1 VQIEGSSALVA
12 GGASGLGAAAAR
24 LFHRRGAQ
32 VVIADLSQE
41 RGRALAAELGAPAEF
56 VAADVT
62 DPQSLEQAIDAA
74 AAQPGGLRISV
85 CCAGI
90 GWAERV
96 AGRRGAHTLEP
107 FEQVIRVNLIGTFN
121 LLRLAASA
129 MLANQPTDDSGERG
143 VCINTA
149 SIAAYDGQIGQIAYS
164 ASKGGIVGMTLPA
177 ARDLASAGIRVCTI
191 APGTF
196 DTPLLGALPEAAR
209 EALAQAIPFPSR
221 LGRPPEF
228 AALAAHV
235 IENEMLNGEVIRLDG
250 ALRMPP
256 R

>member
-1 VQIEGSSALVA
+1 
-12 GGASGLGAAAAR
+12 
-24 LFHRRGAQ
+24 
-32 VVIADLSQE
+32 VIADLDHE
-41 RGRALAAELGAPAEF
+41 RGRDLAAELGDRARF
-56 VAADVT
+56 VPADVT
-62 DPQSLEQAIDAA
+62 DPDGIQRAIAA
-74 AAQPGGLRISV
+74 ASEQPGGLRVSV

-96 AGRRGAHTLEP
+96 AGRRGAHALEP

-121 LLRLAASA
+121 VLRLAAAA
-129 MLANQPTDDSGERG
+129 MLANEPADSGERG

-149 SIAAYDGQIGQIAYS
+149 SIAAYEGQIGQIAYS

-177 ARDLASAGIRVCTI
+177 ARDLSGAGIRVCAI

-209 EALAQAIPFPSR
+209 AALAEAIPFPSR

-228 AALAAHV
+228 AALAAHIV
-235 IENEMLNGEVIRLDG
+235 ENEMLNGEVIRLDG